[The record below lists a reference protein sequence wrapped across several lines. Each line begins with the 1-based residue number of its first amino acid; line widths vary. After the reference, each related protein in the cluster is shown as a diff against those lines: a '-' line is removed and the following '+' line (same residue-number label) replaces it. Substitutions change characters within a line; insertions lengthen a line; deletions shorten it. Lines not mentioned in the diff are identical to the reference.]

1 MAYNKIANQ
10 FTSIEQL
17 SQQYLKNK
25 SLPEKQEKLSCAPFG
40 NMGRPFL
47 IFD

>member
-25 SLPEKQEKLSCAPFG
+25 TSSETHENKKF
-40 NMGRPFL
+40 
-47 IFD
+47 